1 MALTYISYQMA
12 KSPSLNTELANEL
25 SQYKTFEDL
34 NLMELEKLPLLN
46 AVIHECM
53 RMYHPVSLSVGR
65 ICPPQGTTAGEYF
78 IPGGV

>member
-1 MALTYISYQMA
+1 MALTYISYQLA
-12 KSPSLNTELANEL
+12 KTPSLIEEIAKEL
-25 SQYKTFEDL
+25 SQYNTLDDL

-53 RMYHPVSLSVGR
+53 RMYPPVPLSVGR
-65 ICPPQGTTAGEYF
+65 ICPPQGTTVGGNF